1 MFVQFD
7 LCFSTTQIKGFFL
20 KKMLKKR
27 NRSIQK
33 DQQMGPITS
42 DGGVGG
48 YETCLQSKVIGQR
61 QKINSFF
68 NVPGLFVGLTPNVAS
83 DCDSVRSPTSPLDFK
98 LFCNLGNC
106 LRLPKSSNEDHQK
119 CWDCQKVG
127 LGSIVDSLDDDDDDD
142 VDDRNLTEK
151 SKIIPSS
158 NCKTILFGSQI
169 KSKGV
174 LSPKH
179 ADFCEAPKSLPKNYP
194 IFPRLRPSYH
204 QKGTSDVL
212 FEIGGEPLESDP
224 FRKIQSFSLDSH
236 RLEFGIHRL
245 NDCNTESMF
254 NRSCFGNGKIE
265 RTSSCSPIGVS
276 PMPITNGNEI
286 LCSLTPAEIE
296 LSEDYTCVITHGT
309 NPKTT
314 HIFGD
319 CVLNCHPNEIDL
331 ASLETRKP
339 CLENCLQKCSTARD
353 PSDDFFSFCH
363 FCKKKL
369 EEGKDIYIGEKAF
382 CSWDCR
388 LEEISIDGEQEK
400 FIMEAHGE
408 SPKPENGDDVFE
420 KSIFVA
426 I

>member
-1 MFVQFD
+1 
-7 LCFSTTQIKGFFL
+7 
-20 KKMLKKR
+20 
-27 NRSIQK
+27 
-33 DQQMGPITS
+33 MGPITS
-42 DGGVGG
+42 DGGGG
-48 YETCLQSKVIGQR
+48 GGGSETCLQSKVIGQR
-61 QKINSFF
+61 QNINSFF
-68 NVPGLFVGLTPNVAS
+68 NVPGLFVGLTPKVAS

-98 LFCNLGNC
+98 LFCKLGNC
-106 LRLPKSSNEDHQK
+106 VRLPKSSNEDHQM

-127 LGSIVDSLDDDDDDD
+127 LGSIVDSLLDDDDD
-142 VDDRNLTEK
+142 DDRNLTEK

-158 NCKTILFGSQI
+158 KCKTILFGSQI
-169 KSKGV
+169 KRKGA
-174 LSPKH
+174 LSPNH
-179 ADFCEAPKSLPKNYP
+179 VDFCKAPKSLPKNYP

-204 QKGTSDVL
+204 QKGTFDVL
-212 FEIGGEPLESDP
+212 FEIGGDPLESDP

-245 NDCNTESMF
+245 NNCNTESRF
-254 NRSCFGNGKIE
+254 NRSCFRNGNIE
-265 RTSSCSPIGVS
+265 RTSSCSPIGVG
-276 PMPITNGNEI
+276 PMPIADGNEI
-286 LCSLTPAEIE
+286 LCSLTPTEIE

-339 CLENCLQKCSTARD
+339 CLQKRSPARY
-353 PSDDFFSFCH
+353 PSDDFFSFCY

-369 EEGKDIYIGEKAF
+369 EEGKDICIGEKAF

-400 FIMEAHGE
+400 FIMEANGE
-408 SPKPENGDDVFE
+408 SPKPENGDDVFD